1 MIDNAIEEL
10 LVREIGLVSSSVG
23 LATIEAAVR
32 CRMDECK
39 IKDRHAYFNRVI
51 SHRTELD
58 SLIDEVTVPET
69 WFFRDK
75 EPFAFLMSYVTKKW
89 SWKKRERPLR
99 VLSVPCSSGEE
110 PYSIAISLM
119 EAGISEEMIC
129 LDAVDINRRALE
141 KARNGV
147 YGKNSFRDSTFHRF
161 IHYFQSLPKNEYSV
175 RNNLLRVVNFI
186 HGNILKNNFLGDR
199 APYDIIFCRNLLIYM
214 DFEARQSI
222 LRTLSKLLKQD
233 GLLFVGHA
241 ETLPILSALFHPLR
255 ENGAFVYS
263 NSKSKPEFI
272 PPRSN
277 FIAPRP
283 HANATVAETLS
294 LFPPKALSKRKP
306 NSAGE
311 EKMDLHDES
320 LLANAL
326 QLANDGK
333 HRKAE
338 DLCHNHIEKYP
349 LSAQAFFILGIIA
362 QAKGDLT
369 LAEDQLETVVFLDPG
384 HEQALQHLA
393 FIYDDC
399 GDLEKAQ
406 DIRRRRKKMGENT
419 PNS

>member
-1 MIDNAIEEL
+1 MIDNSIEEL
-10 LVREIGLVSSSVG
+10 LLREIGLVSSSVG

-32 CRMDECK
+32 CRMTECK
-39 IKDRHAYFNRVI
+39 INDRHAYFNRLI
-51 SHRTELD
+51 SRRTELD

-89 SWKKRERPLR
+89 SWEKRNQPLR

-129 LDAVDINRRALE
+129 LDAVDINRRALG

-147 YGKNSFRDSTFHRF
+147 YGQNSFRDSTFHRF

-186 HGNILKNNFLGDR
+186 HGNILKNNFLADR

-214 DFEARQSI
+214 DVEARQSI

-241 ETLPILSALFHPLR
+241 EALPIVNAVFNPLR
-255 ENGAFVYS
+255 ENGAFVYC
-263 NSKSKPEFI
+263 NSKSKLECI

-277 FIAPRP
+277 YVAPRP
-283 HANATVAETLS
+283 HADSTVAETLS
-294 LFPPKALSKRKP
+294 LFPAKVPSKRKP
-306 NSAGE
+306 DSAGG
-311 EKMDLHDES
+311 KTMGLHDES
-320 LLANAL
+320 LLAKAQ
-326 QLANDGK
+326 QLANDGQ
-333 HRKAE
+333 HREAE
-338 DLCHNHIEKYP
+338 GICHTHIEKYP

-369 LAEDQLETVVFLDPG
+369 LAEDQLQKVIYLDPE

-406 DIRRRRKKMGENT
+406 DIRRRRKKMGKST
-419 PNS
+419 PNL